1 MRISDL
7 CSDVCSSDLRRS
19 RLRRGRWLLSFLLLP
34 LAVRGGGDALAGL
47 AGVVV
52 GGAKQGLEGIELPVP
67 EAFVMA
73 DPFRAGVQGAC
84 VEVAGVHAART
95 SRWIRPARS
104 STWMCLEAPAS
115 EISNGAASSPTVRGC
130 SARACS
136 MARRVGSERAWN
148 TPSRCGLFGTS
159 GL

>member
-19 RLRRGRWLLSFLLLP
+19 RLRRGRWLRSFLLLP

-84 VEVAGVHAART
+84 VEVAGVHAALHF
-95 SRWIRPARS
+95 AVGRS
-104 STWMCLEAPAS
+104 E
-115 EISNGAASSPTVRGC
+115 E
-130 SARACS
+130 
-136 MARRVGSERAWN
+136 RRVGKECVRPWS
-148 TPSRCGLFGTS
+148 SRWAASHYTKKS
-159 GL
+159 N